1 MICNLIFPEYQERMT
16 TSVFCNSLIG
26 IFYGYMYLFLKSIK
40 LGGMNMSPGAIRGSR
55 GLIDYA
61 PCICLE
67 MRLGERTRL
76 TKFGELDSR

>member
-40 LGGMNMSPGAIRGSR
+40 LDGMNIWKM
-55 GLIDYA
+55 
-61 PCICLE
+61 
-67 MRLGERTRL
+67 
-76 TKFGELDSR
+76 F